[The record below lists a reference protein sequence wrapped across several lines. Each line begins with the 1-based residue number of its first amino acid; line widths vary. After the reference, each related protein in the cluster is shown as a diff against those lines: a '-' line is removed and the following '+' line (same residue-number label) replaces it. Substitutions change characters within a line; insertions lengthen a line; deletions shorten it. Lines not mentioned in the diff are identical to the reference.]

1 MTVNRTATQAGKRY
15 EKDLLNYLR
24 ARGHETE
31 RLRLS
36 GSEDEG
42 DLVMNTGWGRYI
54 IEAKRC
60 KRTDLAGWVKEA
72 QVEMRNYVEHRSGLL
87 LNPTWVVIHHARG
100 KNISQSYVTT
110 TLEEWLGKQ

>member
-1 MTVNRTATQAGKRY
+1 MTVNRYATQAGKKF
-15 EKDLLNYLR
+15 ETDLMRYLR
-24 ARGHETE
+24 GAGHETE

-60 KRTDLAGWVKEA
+60 KKMDLSGWVKEA
-72 QVEMRNYVEHRSGLL
+72 EVERNNYVNHRSGLI
-87 LNPTWVVIHHARG
+87 LNAAFVVIHHARG
-100 KNISQSYVTT
+100 KNISKSYVTT
-110 TLEEWLGKQ
+110 TLEEWLGR